1 MDRWLKSGSLKIT
14 VKTSVTVPP
23 IAVEASTINRYV
35 QIVWEMQLFYVFLL
49 SEVMFVEH
57 ISIFVS

>member
-1 MDRWLKSGSLKIT
+1 